1 MFQATEMQ
9 MCVSRLM
16 MPAVHAC
23 VISSLVR
30 SWYASKST
38 FECSP
43 WYGLCGPIARGS
55 LDQKKAW
62 LAQMWEYLTH
72 KLLGQGYACN

>member
-23 VISSLVR
+23 VIISLVR

-38 FECSP
+38 SAP
-43 WYGLCGPIARGS
+43 WYGPVAHGS

-72 KLLGQGYACN
+72 KLLGQGYVCN